1 MFVDHAA
8 IQKGNN
14 GETAAENEGTRLG
27 EEGAELREQC
37 PIEPRRN
44 GARGCPMWSKRH
56 ERGGSALAE
65 PTLRRRADQPHQHA
79 AAQEQPD
86 TFRFGPDGEPGCQQV
101 DRPQQL
107 VPADILGG
115 ELPGAD
121 RNDADHRGTD
131 AVERSLHP
139 WEATVAQVSPPD
151 GHYHEKGWQD
161 ERNAGHC
168 GAHDSVMHVPEIH
181 RELRGQRTGHE
192 LRQRQSF
199 LVVLVADPVALLDE
213 IAIHV
218 TDERD
223 RTTKADA
230 AELQEVARKLSE
242 RVKRSFA
249 HCDDRSFAGR
259 LIGVSAAEKTSY
271 RSRKRRTEIPLRST
285 SKHSSA
291 AARLA

>member
-1 MFVDHAA
+1 DHA
-8 IQKGNN
+8 
-14 GETAAENEGTRLG
+14 
-27 EEGAELREQC
+27 
-37 PIEPRRN
+37 
-44 GARGCPMWSKRH
+44 
-56 ERGGSALAE
+56 
-65 PTLRRRADQPHQHA
+65 
-79 AAQEQPD
+79 
-86 TFRFGPDGEPGCQQV
+86 
-101 DRPQQL
+101 
-107 VPADILGG
+107 
-115 ELPGAD
+115 
-121 RNDADHRGTD
+121 GTD
-131 AVERSLHP
+131 AVEPSGHP
-139 WEATVAQVSPPD
+139 WEATVEQVSPRD

-249 HCDDRSFAGR
+249 HCDDPSFDGR
-259 LIGVSAAEKTSY
+259 LTGVSAAEDLVPVSQEANGGTAAFNVEALFG
-271 RSRKRRTEIPLRST
+271 RRT
-285 SKHSSA
+285 SSLSPA
-291 AARLA
+291 KFIACDAPCAMDRFAHVETGEGP